1 MLEQTTNDII
11 NYLIDLECDR
21 QGILQTISLLL
32 NVADKKDLIELK
44 FNEKDIDY
52 VLNGGLDNE

>member
-1 MLEQTTNDII
+1 MLEQTRNDII
-11 NYLIDLECDR
+11 NYLIDFECDR